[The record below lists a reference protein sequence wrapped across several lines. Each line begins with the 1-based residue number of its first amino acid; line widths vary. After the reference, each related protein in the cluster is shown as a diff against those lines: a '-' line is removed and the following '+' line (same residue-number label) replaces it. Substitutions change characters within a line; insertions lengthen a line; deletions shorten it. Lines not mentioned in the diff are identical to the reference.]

1 MASRK
6 RANQEKQT
14 HGQRTNDALNSITP
28 SNNLSAQLLVKPET
42 PLPTSKF
49 SARFQTKGTRSP
61 INRDVLI
68 KPSTKQSK
76 FAPETVPDAPNP
88 AIYRSA
94 RRASPGD
101 RGAVSADGRTYYQ
114 LDVSDLARYNTALS
128 ARTSA
133 QSRNTVKSNN
143 LAAELTAYNR
153 AKGTRGRGS
162 GPNRVL

>member
-6 RANQEKQT
+6 RANQEKQS

-61 INRDVLI
+61 INTDVLI
-68 KPSTKQSK
+68 KPSTRQSK
-76 FAPETVPDAPNP
+76 FAPERVPDAPNP

-94 RRASPGD
+94 RRASAGD
-101 RGAVSADGRTYYQ
+101 RGAVSADGRTYYT
-114 LDVSDLARYNTALS
+114 LDTSDTSHYNTTLQLRS
-128 ARTSA
+128 DA
-133 QSRNTVKSNN
+133 QARNTVKSNN
-143 LAAELTAYNR
+143 LASELTAYNR

>member
-6 RANQEKQT
+6 RANQEKQS
-14 HGQRTNDALNSITP
+14 HGQRTNDALNTITP

-49 SARFQTKGTRSP
+49 SARFQTRGTRSP

-68 KPSTKQSK
+68 KPSTRQSK

-94 RRASPGD
+94 RRASPGT
-101 RGAVSADGRTYYQ
+101 RGAVSADRITYYT
-114 LDVSDLARYNTALS
+114 LDPADLSRYNVALR
-128 ARTSA
+128 ARTDA
-133 QSRNTVKSNN
+133 QSRNTTKSNN
-143 LAAELTAYNR
+143 LATEIVAYNR
-153 AKGTRGRGS
+153 AKGARGGA